1 MHNLSY
7 EHTLAKTRVL
17 IAVTS
22 PLSCNFY
29 NGVLGHLRRA
39 GFEPMLLSAPGDGLV
54 EVSSTA
60 GVANFAVPMKREI
73 APLQDV
79 ISLCR
84 LYRTIRRI
92 RPRIIDVST
101 PKAGLLGAVAAL
113 LARVPCRVYTMRGL
127 RLETAAGFKRALLW
141 ATEWIAC
148 WCSHRVVC
156 VSPSLRERAIGFNLV
171 SPGKATVLEKGSGGV
186 DTRRFCPADGTSPET
201 ENLRTML
208 GIPTGAPVLGFVG
221 RFVKDKG
228 IRELV
233 EAYQRLHATYP
244 ELRLLLVG
252 EFEPGDPVEPEVRRY
267 IEAGPAI
274 IRPGF
279 VSDTAPYY
287 RLMDVLALPTH
298 REGFPGVPLEGQA
311 SGVPV
316 VTTTATG
323 AVDSILDGV
332 TGLLVPVG
340 DANALANA
348 VGKLLADPALRVRM
362 GNAGRMRVERDFRL
376 EVIWS
381 AMADLYRDLMEE
393 KIDPPQVRF
402 EGKISWEKR
411 IFDMVVAT
419 SGLVLLSPL
428 LAVLAILIRLRLG
441 SPVVFRQRRPGWH
454 GKLFT
459 CLKFRTMTDARD
471 AEGRLLPDADRVTRF
486 GRLLRRSSI
495 DELPELINV
504 IRGEMSL
511 VGPRPLLPQYLARY
525 TPEQMRRHEVKPG
538 ITGWAQVNGRNNLE
552 WGQKFALDLWY
563 VDNWSLGLDFRILA
577 RTAWQVFRCH
587 GIAKRGHVTMPEFV
601 GAAVKSKGGNV

>member
-7 EHTLAKTRVL
+7 EPTLAKTRVL

-29 NGVLGHLRRA
+29 HGVLGHLRRA
-39 GFEPMLLSAPGDGLV
+39 GFEPMLLSAPGEGLV

-60 GVANFAVPMKREI
+60 GVASFAVPMKREI
-73 APLQDV
+73 APVQDV

-101 PKAGLLGAVAAL
+101 PKAGLLGSVAAV

-127 RLETAAGFKRALLW
+127 RLETASGCKRALLW

-148 WCSHRVVC
+148 RCSHRVVC
-156 VSPSLRERAIGFNLV
+156 VSPSLRARAIGFNLV

-186 DTRRFCPADGTSPET
+186 DTARFCPADGTSPET
-201 ENLRTML
+201 ENLRTLL

-228 IRELV
+228 MRELV
-233 EAYQRLHATYP
+233 EAYQRLLATYP

-252 EFEPGDPVEPEVRRY
+252 DFEPGDPVEAEVRRC
-267 IEAGPAI
+267 IEAGSAI

-298 REGFPGVPLEGQA
+298 REGFPGVPLEAQA

-323 AVDSILDGV
+323 AVDSIIDRV
-332 TGLLVPVG
+332 TGSLVPVG
-340 DANALANA
+340 DTNALANA
-348 VGKLLADPALRVRM
+348 VAKLLADSELRVRM
-362 GNAGRMRVERDFRL
+362 GKTGRLRVERDFRL
-376 EVIWS
+376 AVICR
-381 AMADLYRDLMEE
+381 AMGRLYRDLMAE
-393 KIDPPQVRF
+393 KLGPPQVRSVR
-402 EGKISWEKR
+402 KISWAKR
-411 IFDMVVAT
+411 IFDLVGAT
-419 SGLVLLSPL
+419 SAFVLLSPL
-428 LAVLAILIRLRLG
+428 LALLAILIRLRLG

-459 CLKFRTMTDARD
+459 CLKLRTMTDARD
-471 AEGRLLPDADRVTRF
+471 AKGTWLPDAERMTTF

-511 VGPRPLLPQYLARY
+511 VGPRPLLPQYLERY
-525 TPEQMRRHEVKPG
+525 TPEQMRRHQVKPG

-552 WGQKFALDLWY
+552 WEQKFALDLWY

-577 RTAWQVFRCH
+577 RTAWQVLRCH
-587 GIAKRGHVTMPEFV
+587 GIAKCGHVTMPEFV
-601 GAAVKSKGGNV
+601 GAAVKRKGGNA